1 MSASAPGYAVKGK
14 PHKTKT
20 GLEIPLEINKG
31 DGDLYGKTINDL
43 IVNVDYETADRLH
56 VKVYSILFNSMAFC
70 NIYTI
75 CTLTLT
81 ITIIHLYNII
91 K

>member
-14 PHKTKT
+14 PHRTKT

-56 VKVYSILFNSMAFC
+56 VKVYIILLDLIAFC

-75 CTLTLT
+75 CKWSRTF
-81 ITIIHLYNII
+81 ITIYLYNTTQ
-91 K
+91 